1 MLCVLVVR
9 EVDGVI
15 SKSVRPTDDIDSIV
29 RQYSKMLFK
38 ICLVILC
45 NEQDAEDAVQDTFFK
60 YFRKAPAFDSV
71 EHEKAWLITVASN
84 ICKNMRRFKAMHK
97 QLNIDELYDYYE
109 THKDA
114 TLLEAL
120 MLLPDKYKTVLLLY
134 HVEDYKVNEI
144 AQILTISPSAVKMRL
159 QKGRKLLKEKYREE
173 NAE

>member
-1 MLCVLVVR
+1 M
-9 EVDGVI
+9 I
-15 SKSVRPTDDIDSIV
+15 SKSVRPPDDIDSII
-29 RQYSKMLFK
+29 RQYSTMLFK

-45 NEQDAEDAVQDTFFK
+45 NEQDAEDAVQDTFLK
-60 YFRKAPAFDSV
+60 YFRKAPLFDSA

-84 ICKNMRRFKAMHK
+84 ICKNMRRFKTMHK

-109 THKDA
+109 THEDA
-114 TLLEAL
+114 AILEAL

-144 AQILTISPSAVKMRL
+144 AKILTISPSAVKMRL